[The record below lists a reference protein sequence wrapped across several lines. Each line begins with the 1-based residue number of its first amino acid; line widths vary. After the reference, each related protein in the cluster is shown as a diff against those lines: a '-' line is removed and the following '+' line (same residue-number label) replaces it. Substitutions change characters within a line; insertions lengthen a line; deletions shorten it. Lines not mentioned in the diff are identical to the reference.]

1 MARGAIVNRELE
13 DGTKRYDTVIRV
25 NGKQRWRTFTKKREA
40 EDYLDHHSTDIR
52 DGTYREIKKA
62 SFSEYAA
69 MWRQTHLIPES
80 FKPSTYNSYCCILD
94 RHLIPELGPYG
105 MTAITAQEINALI
118 AKLLKGDPTA
128 EKPKAPVSKKTVRNV
143 LNLLSEILSKA
154 RTEGYL
160 KVSPM
165 ADVEKPKIEKE
176 KKGRAL
182 RPDEIQSI
190 LRQCGD
196 DFRLMFLTA
205 LLTGIRRGELFG
217 LWWED
222 VDWNSNVIQ
231 VRRALYWLDGKNHE
245 KAPGATPWTYVTPK
259 SEKSVRE
266 IDLSPALRKE
276 LLELYMRSPKTGLVF
291 RTSNGTPLRPANI
304 TRRSFGTL
312 LRKVE
317 AERAKEKLPAIGPVR
332 WHDLR
337 HTFGSMKL
345 EQGENIYYVQRQM
358 GHSSI
363 QVTIDI
369 YGHLLETRKPE
380 AAAKTDALLFGKN

>member
-1 MARGAIVNRELE
+1 
-13 DGTKRYDTVIRV
+13 
-25 NGKQRWRTFTKKREA
+25 
-40 EDYLDHHSTDIR
+40 
-52 DGTYREIKKA
+52 
-62 SFSEYAA
+62 
-69 MWRQTHLIPES
+69 
-80 FKPSTYNSYCCILD
+80 
-94 RHLIPELGPYG
+94 

-128 EKPKAPVSKKTVRNV
+128 EKLKNPVSKKTVRNV
-143 LNLLSEILSKA
+143 LNLLSELLSKA

-205 LLTGIRRGELFG
+205 LLTGMRRGELFG

-222 VDWNSNVIQ
+222 VDWSQNIIRI
-231 VRRALYWLDGKNHE
+231 RRTLYWLDGKNHE
-245 KAPGATPWTYVTPK
+245 KAPGAAPWTYVTPK

-276 LLELYMRSPKTGLVF
+276 LLELFIRNPKAGLVL

-304 TRRSFGTL
+304 TWRSFGTL

-363 QVTIDI
+363 QVTIDF
-369 YGHLLETRKPE
+369 YGHLLEIRKPE
-380 AAAKTDALLFGKN
+380 AAAKTDAVLFGQS